1 LSKNISTIVE
11 KVVNFKYDSSQK
23 KNMSEK
29 EKESTTTE
37 FQGFLRSGESNLEKE
52 FIKIWNIAKQTGNN
66 IIISSEIKNRDL
78 RARGLEEVYIFATPD
93 TLWVGFASSTTGK
106 IKSEDDPEISIY
118 LNEIANALKNGEKR
132 ICRIRIEEKT

>member
-1 LSKNISTIVE
+1 
-11 KVVNFKYDSSQK
+11 
-23 KNMSEK
+23 MSEK

-52 FIKIWNIAKQTGNN
+52 FIKIWNIAKETKNN
-66 IIISSEIKNRDL
+66 IIVSSEIKNRDL

-93 TLWVGFASSTTGK
+93 TLWVGFASSTTEK